1 MFHKMLNRVQEEKGF
16 TLIELLVVI
25 LIVGIL
31 AAIALPTFLGQ
42 QKKGQDSEAKS
53 NARNLVTHVESCFA
67 ETQDYAACDGAPATE
82 LANTGLTLGAAQGS
96 VQVTAT
102 AADGYT
108 IRAYSK
114 SAAGVTGWFEI
125 QKTAAGS
132 ARTCAFKG
140 VGGCKDDGTA
150 VGKW

>member
-1 MFHKMLNRVQEEKGF
+1 MFHKLRQRVESEQGF

-53 NARNLVTHVESCFA
+53 NARNLVSHVESCFA
-67 ETQDYAACDGAPATE
+67 ETQDYAACDTAGE
-82 LANTGLTLGAAQGS
+82 LGDTGLTIGNAQGS
-96 VQVTAT
+96 VEVTAT

-108 IRAYSK
+108 VRAYSK
-114 SAAGVTGWFEI
+114 SGAGVTAWFQI

-132 ARTCAFKG
+132 ARTCANGG
-140 VGGCKDDGTA
+140 VGGCRGAAGAAGT
-150 VGKW
+150 W

>member
-1 MFHKMLNRVQEEKGF
+1 MLQRFKNDEGGF

-67 ETQDYAACDGAPATE
+67 DTQDYTQCQAANLT
-82 LANTGLTLGAAQGS
+82 NTGLPMGVAQG
-96 VQVTAT
+96 QVTVTSGGANDYVVT
-102 AADGYT
+102 AK
-108 IRAYSK
+108 SK
-114 SAAGVTGWFEI
+114 SGTDFIITKVGGGAPT
-125 QKTAAGS
+125 
-132 ARTCAFKG
+132 RTCSVANE
-140 VGGCKDDGTA
+140 GGCKAGG
-150 VGKW
+150 VW